1 MPTTDKPDERLL
13 SPDVA
18 SLALGTLKSNSRLN
32 FSARVLLML
41 FALAAS
47 TLAVLY
53 VFIHADE
60 MVQVLTDP
68 SGNGVLGEQLLAL
81 TAPVLLL
88 MILAGLAAIVGFVVH
103 SRGAR

>member
-1 MPTTDKPDERLL
+1 MAKRLRAGWSFPSQPPRPRGSATCPPPTSRTSGFSVPT
-13 SPDVA
+13 SP

-47 TLAVLY
+47 TLAVVY
-53 VFIHADE
+53 VFIRADE

-68 SGNGVLGEQLLAL
+68 
-81 TAPVLLL
+81 
-88 MILAGLAAIVGFVVH
+88 
-103 SRGAR
+103 ARNA